1 MTPADVEVQDG
12 RMSDDITVADN
23 PDQNRYEARI
33 GGALAGFS
41 VYRLATD
48 QITFVHTEVDP
59 KFEGKGVGSAIAR
72 FALGEVQ
79 AAGER
84 SVVPECPFIKAW
96 IDQHPDYQSLVLQ
109 S

>member
-1 MTPADVEVQDG
+1 
-12 RMSDDITVADN
+12 MSDDITVADN

-41 VYRLATD
+41 AYLLAAD

-72 FALGEVQ
+72 YALDDVK
-79 AAGER
+79 ER
-84 SVVPECPFIKAW
+84 GGLSVIPQCPFIKAW
-96 IDQHPDYQSLVLQ
+96 IDRHPDYQSLIQ
-109 S
+109 PS

>member
-1 MTPADVEVQDG
+1 
-12 RMSDDITVADN
+12 MSDDITVADN

-33 GGALAGFS
+33 GGVLAGFS
-41 VYRLATD
+41 VYQLATD
-48 QITFVHTEVDP
+48 QVTFVHTEVDP
-59 KFEGKGVGSAIAR
+59 RFEGKGVGSAIASY
-72 FALGEVQ
+72 ALGEVQ

-96 IDQHPDYQSLVLQ
+96 IDRHPDYQSLVRQ